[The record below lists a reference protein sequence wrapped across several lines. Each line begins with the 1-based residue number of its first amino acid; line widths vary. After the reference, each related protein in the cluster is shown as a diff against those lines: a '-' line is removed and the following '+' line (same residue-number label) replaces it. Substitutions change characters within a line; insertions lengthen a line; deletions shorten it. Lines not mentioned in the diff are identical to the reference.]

1 MKTTLSSQVRRTL
14 DYIADQINDLPV
26 SAPLPPV
33 WEIRKALGVSQ
44 LSVQKA
50 CDLLENQGKIVRK
63 PRKGIFVS
71 DHTQNGEFA
80 IVVLPELLGP
90 TASPYYAL
98 ACNALV
104 ERIHGHR
111 PNCDVKMHFGKVS
124 ASNSLFQP
132 PTDLTMPTVASKLR
146 GVFSFHPLHEIG
158 DVAENLKRCGIPTIM
173 MKEMDPG
180 DADYSVAFNK
190 EDAIQKYMAA
200 LAQSGCRSVGV
211 LGIVSFEEDGS
222 IPLYEPIV
230 EAARETGLEI
240 RPEWMPVSTDVAVI
254 TDKIGYEHFLR
265 LWKQT
270 EKPDGIVVLD
280 DVACRGVLRGC
291 LQFGVDLPGDI
302 QLVTH
307 ANRHIELPYH
317 KPITRVEF
325 DTNEQAR
332 HAVDLAINLLRGHK
346 PEIKHILVP
355 GKLVLGET
363 TIT

>member
-14 DYIADQINDLPV
+14 NYIADQINDLPV

-71 DHTQNGEFA
+71 DHTQNGDFA

-111 PNCDVKMHFGKVS
+111 PNCDVKMHFGKV
-124 ASNSLFQP
+124 ASPNSLFQP
-132 PTDLTMPTVASKLR
+132 PTDLTVPTVAAKLR

-158 DVAENLKRCGIPTIM
+158 DVAQSLKRSGIPTIM
-173 MKEMDPG
+173 LKEMG
-180 DADYSVAFNK
+180 SAEADYSVAFDK
-190 EDAIQKYMAA
+190 GGAIQKYMAA

-211 LGIVSFEEDGS
+211 LGIVSFEKDGGFALHA
-222 IPLYEPIV
+222 PLV
-230 EAARETGLEI
+230 KAAREAGLEI
-240 RPEWMPVSTDVAVI
+240 RQEWMPVSTGVTVT
-254 TDKIGYEHFLR
+254 TDKIGYEHFLQ

-307 ANRHIELPYH
+307 ANRHVELPYH

-325 DTNEQAR
+325 DTDEQAY
-332 HAVDLAINLLRGHK
+332 HAVDLAIKFLRGQAS
-346 PEIKHILVP
+346 PEKHILLS
-355 GKLVLGET
+355 GKLIQGET
-363 TIT
+363 TQT